1 MSCERTLFI
10 AHRSR
15 SGLESQVGFE
25 LTSRSARFV
34 FRQTPGRQSSERINK
49 PMIKHYLL
57 SPGPTPIPNEVALAM
72 SETMIHH
79 RTPQF
84 NKIFDEA
91 RQGLQKLFGT
101 KNDVL
106 MLASSGTGAMEA
118 SVANLF
124 SPGDKVLVINGGKF
138 GERWLNISNAFGL
151 NPVEL
156 KVEWGQPVKV
166 DAVEKQ
172 LKAHPDLKGVMIQA
186 SETSTTVLHPVKEIA
201 KLTKDGPLFLVD
213 GVTAVGVV
221 SIPLDEW
228 GLDVLVTGSQKA
240 MMLPPGL
247 GFIALSD
254 RAWERTKRATLPR
267 FYFDLNL
274 ERKNQQKGSG
284 AFTPAV
290 SLIFGARAS
299 LEMIQREGLDRVY
312 ARHARMSRA
321 TRAAATALGLK
332 LLAPDSPSP
341 AATGVYLP
349 NGIDADQV
357 LDYLRDH
364 MNITLAEGQD
374 QLKGKV
380 IRIAHVGYMGA
391 FDVITAVAALEMV
404 LRKFGVELPFGK
416 GVAAAQEVLMESL
429 V

>member
-1 MSCERTLFI
+1 
-10 AHRSR
+10 
-15 SGLESQVGFE
+15 
-25 LTSRSARFV
+25 
-34 FRQTPGRQSSERINK
+34 
-49 PMIKHYLL
+49 MIKHYLL

-84 NKIFDEA
+84 NKVFDQA
-91 RQGLQKLFGT
+91 RQGLKKLFGT

-124 SPGDKVLVINGGKF
+124 SQGDKVLVINGGKF
-138 GERWLNISNAFGL
+138 GERWLNIANAFGL

-156 KVEWGQPVKV
+156 KVEWGQAVKV

-172 LKAHPDLKGVMIQA
+172 MKAHPDLKGVMIQA

-201 KLTKDGPLFLVD
+201 KLTKNGPLFLVD

-254 RAWERTKRATLPR
+254 RAWERTKQATLPR

-299 LEMIQREGLDRVY
+299 LEMMQREGLDRVY

-349 NGIDADQV
+349 DGIDADHV

-429 V
+429 D

>member
-1 MSCERTLFI
+1 
-10 AHRSR
+10 
-15 SGLESQVGFE
+15 
-25 LTSRSARFV
+25 
-34 FRQTPGRQSSERINK
+34 
-49 PMIKHYLL
+49 MIKHYLL

-84 NKIFDEA
+84 NEVFMEA
-91 RQGLQKLFGT
+91 REGLKKLFGT

-124 SPGDKVLVINGGKF
+124 SPGDKVLVVNGGKF
-138 GERWLNISNAFGL
+138 GERWLNIANAYGL
-151 NPVEL
+151 TPMEM
-156 KVEWGQPVKV
+156 KVDWGQAVKV
-166 DAVEKQ
+166 ADVEKQ
-172 LKAHPDLKGVMIQA
+172 LKAHPDIQGVLIQA

-201 KLTKDGPLFLVD
+201 KLTKNGPLFLVD

-221 SIPLDEW
+221 PVPVDEW
-228 GLDVLVTGSQKA
+228 GIDVLVTGSQKA
-240 MMLPPGL
+240 LMLPPGL

-254 RAWERTKRATLPR
+254 RAWDKTKKAKLPR

-290 SLIFGARAS
+290 SLIFGVRAS
-299 LEMIQREGLDRVY
+299 LRMLDRERLENVY
-312 ARHARMSRA
+312 ARHARLCRA

-357 LDYLRDH
+357 LDYLRDK

-380 IRIAHVGYMGA
+380 IRIAHIGYMGG
-391 FDVITAVAALEMV
+391 FDVITAIAALEMA
-404 LRKFGVELPFGK
+404 LRKFGAEIPFGR
-416 GVAAAQEVLMESL
+416 GVAAAQEVLMEAL
-429 V
+429 N

>member
-1 MSCERTLFI
+1 
-10 AHRSR
+10 
-15 SGLESQVGFE
+15 
-25 LTSRSARFV
+25 
-34 FRQTPGRQSSERINK
+34 
-49 PMIKHYLL
+49 MIKQYLL

-72 SETMIHH
+72 AETMIHH

-84 NKIFDEA
+84 NKVFDEA
-91 RQGLQKLFGT
+91 REGLKKLFGT

-118 SVANLF
+118 AVANLF

-151 NPVEL
+151 DPIDM
-156 KVEWGQPVKV
+156 KVEWGQAVKV
-166 DAVEKQ
+166 ADVEKQ
-172 LKAHPDLKGVMIQA
+172 LTANPDIQGVMIQA
-186 SETSTTVLHPVKEIA
+186 SETSTTVLHPIREIA
-201 KLTKDGPLFLVD
+201 KLTQNGPLLLVD

-221 SIPLDEW
+221 SLPVDEW

-240 MMLPPGL
+240 LMLPPGL

-254 RAWERTKRATLPR
+254 RAWDKTKKAKLPR

-290 SLIFGARAS
+290 SLIFGVRAS
-299 LEMIQREGLDRVY
+299 LQMMQREGLKNVY
-312 ARHARMSRA
+312 ARHDRLCRA
-321 TRAAATALGLK
+321 TRAAATAMGLK

-341 AATGVYLP
+341 AATGIYLP
-349 NGIDADQV
+349 VGIDADAV
-357 LDYLRDH
+357 LEYLRDK

-374 QLKGKV
+374 QLKGKA
-380 IRIAHVGYMGA
+380 IRIAHIGYMGA
-391 FDVITAVAALEMV
+391 FDVITAIAALEMA
-404 LRKFGVELPFGK
+404 LRRFGVEIPFGK
-416 GVAAAQEVLMESL
+416 GVAAAQEVLMEAL
-429 V
+429 T

>member
-1 MSCERTLFI
+1 
-10 AHRSR
+10 
-15 SGLESQVGFE
+15 
-25 LTSRSARFV
+25 
-34 FRQTPGRQSSERINK
+34 
-49 PMIKHYLL
+49 MIKHYLL

-84 NKIFDEA
+84 NEVFEEA
-91 RQGLQKLFGT
+91 RQGLKRLFGT

-138 GERWLNISNAFGL
+138 GERWLNISNAYGL
-151 NPVEL
+151 NPIDLKVRWGEAVKVADVEL
-156 KVEWGQPVKV
+156 
-166 DAVEKQ
+166 Q
-172 LKAHPDLKGVMIQA
+172 LKEHPDIQGVMIQA

-201 KLTKDGPLFLVD
+201 QLTKNGPLFLVD
-213 GVTAVGVV
+213 GVTAMGVV
-221 SIPLDEW
+221 SVPMDNW
-228 GLDVLVTGSQKA
+228 GIDVLVTGSQKA
-240 MMLPPGL
+240 LMLPPGL

-254 RAWERTKRATLPR
+254 RAWEKTKKAELPR

-299 LEMIQREGLDRVY
+299 LRMIEREGLENVY
-312 ARHARMSRA
+312 ARHARLCKA
-321 TRAAATALGLK
+321 TRAAAMALGLK

-341 AATGVYLP
+341 AATGIYLP
-349 NGIDADQV
+349 DGIDADQL
-357 LDYLRDH
+357 LDYLRDK
-364 MNITLAEGQD
+364 MNVTLAEGQD

-391 FDVITAVAALEMV
+391 FDVITAIAALEMA
-404 LRKFGVELPFGK
+404 LRKFGAEIPFGR
-416 GVAAAQEVLMESL
+416 GVAAAQEVLMEAL

>member
-1 MSCERTLFI
+1 
-10 AHRSR
+10 
-15 SGLESQVGFE
+15 
-25 LTSRSARFV
+25 
-34 FRQTPGRQSSERINK
+34 
-49 PMIKHYLL
+49 MIKHYLL

-79 RTPQF
+79 RTPEF
-84 NKIFDEA
+84 NRVFDEA
-91 RQGLQKLFGT
+91 RHGLKKLFGT
-101 KNDVL
+101 QSDVL

-138 GERWLNISNAFGL
+138 GERWLNISNAYGL
-151 NPVEL
+151 NPIDL
-156 KVEWGQPVKV
+156 KVGWGEAVKV
-166 DAVEKQ
+166 ADVEQQ
-172 LKAHPDLKGVMIQA
+172 LKAHPDIRGVMVQA
-186 SETSTTVLHPVKEIA
+186 SETSTTVFHPVKEIA
-201 KLTKDGPLFLVD
+201 KLTQNGPLFLVD

-221 SIPLDEW
+221 PLSMDEW
-228 GLDVLVTGSQKA
+228 GIDVLVTGSQKA
-240 MMLPPGL
+240 LMLPPGL

-254 RAWERTKRATLPR
+254 RAWEKTKQAKLPR

-290 SLIFGARAS
+290 SLIFGVRAS
-299 LEMIQREGLDRVY
+299 LRMLEREGLDNVY
-312 ARHARMSRA
+312 ARHARLCKA

-341 AATGVYLP
+341 AATGIYMP
-349 NGIDADQV
+349 QGIDSDQV
-357 LDYLRDH
+357 LEYLRDK

-380 IRIAHVGYMGA
+380 IRIAHIGYMGA
-391 FDVITAVAALEMV
+391 FDVITAIAALEMA
-404 LRKFGVELPFGK
+404 LRKFGVEIPFGR
-416 GVAAAQEVLMESL
+416 GVAAAQEVLMEAL
-429 V
+429 A

>member
-1 MSCERTLFI
+1 
-10 AHRSR
+10 
-15 SGLESQVGFE
+15 
-25 LTSRSARFV
+25 
-34 FRQTPGRQSSERINK
+34 
-49 PMIKHYLL
+49 MIKQYLL

-84 NKIFDEA
+84 NHIFDQA
-91 RQGLQKLFGT
+91 RQGLKKLFGT
-101 KNDVL
+101 QNDVL
-106 MLASSGTGAMEA
+106 ILASSGTGAMEA

-138 GERWLNISNAFGL
+138 GERWLNIANAFGL
-151 NPVEL
+151 SPIEL
-156 KVEWGQPVKV
+156 EVEWGQAVKV
-166 DAVEKQ
+166 DTVEKQ
-172 LKAHPDLKGVMIQA
+172 MKAHPDLKGVMIQA

-201 KLTKDGPLFLVD
+201 KLTKNGPLFLVD

-254 RAWERTKRATLPR
+254 RAWERTKQAKLPR

-299 LEMIQREGLDRVY
+299 LEMMQREGLDRVY

-349 NGIDADQV
+349 DGIDADQV